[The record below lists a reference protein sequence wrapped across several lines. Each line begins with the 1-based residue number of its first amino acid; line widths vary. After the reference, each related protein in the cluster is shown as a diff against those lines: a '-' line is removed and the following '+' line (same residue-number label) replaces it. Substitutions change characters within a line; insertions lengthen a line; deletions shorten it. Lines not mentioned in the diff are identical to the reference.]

1 MQSTL
6 SKLTL
11 FTINL
16 LSKLQG
22 VDIKSSK
29 SDNEI
34 LQLAAPITRC
44 KNVRVYEQ
52 KIACVSLR

>member
-1 MQSTL
+1 MQSTF

-11 FTINL
+11 LTINL
-16 LSKLQG
+16 LSKLPG

-29 SDNEI
+29 SDNKI

-44 KNVRVYEQ
+44 KNVHVCEQ
-52 KIACVSLR
+52 KIACVSLE